1 MNRKLL
7 GGVCGLVGILISIAW
22 IAGGI
27 AVAPNFSITQ
37 NWISDLA
44 GIGFTSI
51 IRPDVTTP
59 TTQLIF
65 GVGIFVTG
73 LTSVVF
79 ALGLL
84 SDANDSIMS
93 RKTLYRHGAQILLI
107 GMVATIFVGFFPA
120 TVLSGVAHMGFAVVS
135 FACMIA
141 ATFVIGIAFLPRSV
155 SAPRSTY
162 LGGFSI
168 IMAVTMLLGISQF
181 YTLKGLGELILIAS
195 QEAWVLVMSVR
206 LLRQAE
212 K

>member
-1 MNRKLL
+1 MNKKLL
-7 GGVCGLVGILISIAW
+7 GGVCGLVGILISIVW

-44 GIGFTSI
+44 GMGFTSV
-51 IRPDVTTP
+51 IRPNVTTP

-65 GVGIFVTG
+65 GVGIILTG

-79 ALGLL
+79 ALGVL
-84 SDANDSIMS
+84 SDANDSIIS
-93 RKTLYRHGAQILLI
+93 RQTLYRHGAEILLI
-107 GMVATIFVGFFPA
+107 GMVATIFVGFFPE
-120 TVLSGVAHMGFAVVS
+120 TTLSGAVHMGFAVVS

-141 ATFVIGIAFLPRSV
+141 ATFVIGIAFLPRSI
-155 SAPRSTY
+155 SAPRSKHF
-162 LGGFSI
+162 GGFSI
-168 IMAVTMLLGISQF
+168 IMAVIMLSGILQF

-206 LLRQAE
+206 LLRGE